1 MNKLFLAVAPA
12 VFLGA
17 GCAGEPPAPAPHS
30 SMIGYPDV
38 ASVRTMLAGRSDVH
52 RYTLPSGWTIV
63 EVPSEQIVWA
73 FVPDNSPM
81 APAVVKKQTEKRA
94 DRIVTNVTSRCEG
107 QREACDGLMQEY
119 AAIAPRMEQRPRAT
133 DAPETEPRGY

>member
-1 MNKLFLAVAPA
+1 MNKLFLAVTSAA
-12 VFLGA
+12 FFGA
-17 GCAGEPPAPAPHS
+17 GCAGEPPAPAPHA

-38 ASVRTMLAGRSDVH
+38 ASVRTMLAGRSDIH
-52 RYTLPSGWTIV
+52 RYTLASGWTIV

-73 FVPDNSPM
+73 FVPDSSPM

-94 DRIVTNVTSRCEG
+94 DRIVTNITSRCEG

-119 AAIAPRMEQRPRAT
+119 AAIKPQIEPRLPAARMPDAEPRA
-133 DAPETEPRGY
+133 Y